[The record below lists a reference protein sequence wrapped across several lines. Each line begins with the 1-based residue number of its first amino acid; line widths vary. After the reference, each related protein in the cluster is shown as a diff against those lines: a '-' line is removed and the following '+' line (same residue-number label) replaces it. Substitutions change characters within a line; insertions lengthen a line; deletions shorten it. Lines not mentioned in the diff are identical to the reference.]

1 MKEITMK
8 NTKQAKRQIVYGLTF
23 LFILLSIAVL
33 PSCKKNDGGGS
44 VSDNRIV
51 GTWTCSNHW
60 YGGSDTYVFKSN
72 GKYQWSGPYSRYE
85 SGDYSFN
92 GTILTT
98 SETSGTTRVYTIV
111 ALTNSYFVMMDMDGD
126 SYTYYKQ

>member
-1 MKEITMK
+1 M
-8 NTKQAKRQIVYGLTF
+8 IV
-23 LFILLSIAVL
+23 LLSLIVL
-33 PSCKKNDGGGS
+33 PSCKKDDGGNG
-44 VSDNRIV
+44 VSDSRIV

-60 YGGSDTYVFKSN
+60 YGGDDTYVFKSN
-72 GKYQWSGPYSRYE
+72 GKYQWSGPYSQNE

-98 SETSGTTRVYTIV
+98 SKTSGTTRVYTIV
-111 ALTNSYFVMMDMDGD
+111 ALTNTYFVMMDMDGD